1 MTSTVSKAG
10 IARRRNGEPPPDVPL
25 SELDL
30 GSLEFWEWDDDR
42 RDGAFAT
49 LRRESPI
56 AFFDVVEF
64 AGFPAGA
71 GHWALT
77 THDDVHYASRHPEIF
92 SSSPTSTS
100 LNDVPAEIS

>member
-1 MTSTVSKAG
+1 MTSPTRPVG
-10 IARRRNGEPPPDVPL
+10 IARRDNGAPPPHVPL
-25 SELDL
+25 SEIDL
-30 GSLEFWEWDDDR
+30 GTIEFWEWDDDR

-56 AFFDVVEF
+56 TFFEVPEF

-77 THDDVHYASRHPEIF
+77 AYDDVHHASRHPELF
-92 SSSPTSTS
+92 SSQPTST
-100 LNDVPAEIS
+100 